1 MKIKWLGHS
10 CFLITTDRGIRI
22 VTDPFDETV
31 GYPVPAVEADIVTR
45 SHDHFDHNHVEAVR
59 GDFQLINGVGSFY
72 VSDVHIT
79 GIKTYHDEVMGKK
92 RGQNVVYVIEA
103 DDMRICHLGDLGHLL
118 DDKTVDEIGPVDILL
133 IPVGGTYTIDAETAV
148 KVAAQLHPRLIIPM
162 HYKTPVIDFP
172 ITGVDLFLGKL
183 GAGDRVGSNEL
194 SVSRQDLTDGT
205 QVKILEYE

>member
-1 MKIKWLGHS
+1 MRIKWLGHS
-10 CFLITTDRGIRI
+10 CFLLTTDRGTRI

-31 GYPVPAVEADIVTR
+31 GYPVPAVEADIVTS

-59 GDFQLINGVGSFY
+59 GDFQLINGTGSFY
-72 VSDVHIT
+72 VSDVPIT

>member
-1 MKIKWLGHS
+1 MKIKWLGHA
-10 CFLITTDRGIRI
+10 CFLITTDSGIRI

-79 GIKTYHDEVMGKK
+79 GIKTYHDEVMGQK

-118 DDKTVDEIGPVDILL
+118 DDKTVGEIGPVDILF
-133 IPVGGTYTIDAETAV
+133 IPVGGTYTIDAEEAV
-148 KVAAQLHPRLIIPM
+148 KVAAQLNPRLIIPM
-162 HYKTPVIDFP
+162 HFKTPVMNFP
-172 ITGVDLFLGKL
+172 ITGVELFLDKM
-183 GAGDRVGSNEL
+183 GAGERVGSNEL
-194 SVSRQDLTDGT
+194 SVSRQDLADGT
-205 QVKILEYE
+205 QVKVLDYE

>member
-10 CFLITTDRGIRI
+10 CFLITNDRGTRI

-118 DDKTVDEIGPVDILL
+118 DDKTVGEIGPVDILL
-133 IPVGGTYTIDAETAV
+133 IPVGGTYTIDAEEAV
-148 KVAAQLHPRLIIPM
+148 KVAAQLNPRLIIPM
-162 HYKTPVIDFP
+162 HFKTPVMNFP
-172 ITGVDLFLGKL
+172 ITGVELFLDKM
-183 GAGDRVGSNEL
+183 GAGERVGSNEL
-194 SVSRQDLTDGT
+194 SVSRQDLADGT
-205 QVKILEYE
+205 QVKVLDYE